1 LKVKVGAVQ
10 VVYQGTAHL
19 VDVDEEGETSATATI
34 EAEGREVGGQGS
46 VRATMALTVAL
57 TDTGGSEVRVESDL
71 TVAGRIAHFGRAAIE
86 DVSRRLM
93 VEMGHGISTQLQAA
107 SAR

>member
-1 LKVKVGAVQ
+1 MRIDTSFTVDAPPDQVFAHLLDVNQVVGCVPGARLSEVVDSRTFRGTLKVKVGAVQ

-46 VRATMALTVAL
+46 VDAPPSRT
-57 TDTGGSEVRVESDL
+57 SP
-71 TVAGRIAHFGRAAIE
+71 AG
-86 DVSRRLM
+86 
-93 VEMGHGISTQLQAA
+93 
-107 SAR
+107 